1 LILQTD
7 NSIPFIEAQNAL
19 GNRHGHFFS
28 YTMFI
33 DISGFTALTAQLMQQ
48 GKEGAEVLSNIL
60 NDIFGSL
67 VQTVY
72 ESGGFIPHFAGDAF
86 MSIFPSETNSC
97 EKVLETAFKIRHFF
111 EENPIQSTRFGNFRV
126 KVRIG
131 MSFGKVE
138 WGLTKQNVVW
148 FRGQAIDNAA
158 EAQRAAQPHEMLADV
173 FFKKQFDNYELR
185 YTIREARWLLRTLK
199 TGQTAA
205 QLPLLSKHQSE
216 FRQVVSVFIL
226 VEENAEIID
235 YQRFNLFAETVIDHF
250 QQFSGYFKE
259 IDFGDKGAL
268 LVGFF
273 GAPVAFENN
282 EVRALEFALSLK
294 KELSEQINQNFKF
307 KIGLT
312 TGLAYAGEVGGVARR
327 QYAIA
332 GKSVNLAARMVQ
344 NANWGD
350 LVTDAQIAKNQQFI
364 FEKKSTIHYK
374 GFVETTNIYQLL
386 RRGTMEN
393 NAFTNEVNL
402 MVGRDEE
409 LNRLH
414 ATVEKAF
421 GVKKGCV
428 CAIFGEAGAGKSRLV
443 YELKKQIL
451 IHQKNDK
458 KNIIWLICQC
468 DRILRKPFNP
478 FIYGLKNYF
487 KQSIEYSMV
496 ENRIRFDNTFKN
508 IALQIKNNKNTFASW
523 QRMESILAALMG
535 LPVAADSLWE
545 QLDAKGRHENTL
557 SAFHL
562 FFEILSK
569 IQTVCV
575 ELEDVH
581 WADDATI
588 AFLQYFVPN
597 LVEIPIALLMT
608 ARFSDEGLKEY
619 SVKPHFLKQNKVLYD
634 EVELKLL
641 EPNTILQLIEN
652 QLKGK
657 PHPDLAALLQ
667 RVAHGN
673 PFYVEQMLAYFKE
686 NNLLKMPTEEN
697 PIWQLQS
704 GRFKA
709 DDLKILAG
717 ESIQAILTARID
729 RLSDRVKETVKAAAV
744 IGRAFELPILNE
756 VMLSQQNIHALER
769 NKKLKKES
777 FAEQLALRESI
788 KNAEKGQ
795 IWRTI
800 DEVHYIFRHTLL
812 REAVYE
818 MQLKN
823 RVRHLHGLIAKAIQ
837 KVYKDALE
845 ERFIDLAFHYEQAE
859 EKQHAL
865 IFLRKAASQA
875 RLRFQNQAA
884 LDFYDRQLKWLN
896 EPFEQIESA
905 QVLLEK
911 GAILQLTGKWQDAAI
926 HFYEALDRAEATNHP
941 ALKADSIGA
950 IGQLEMLKGNYQVAK
965 SYLET
970 ALQYLESSETIDYQL
985 DKHFKNP
992 KSALVLG
999 HLGNLYFRQ
1008 GAYPKAETAFL
1019 KSITLFQQ
1027 YATILGRVAPQIV
1040 SNLGLTYMN
1049 QGNYESGVLAQ
1060 KNALHECE
1068 QAGDT
1073 AGKAILSINIG
1084 IVYSEQGNDDAAL
1097 TYFEQGLNFA
1107 KQLNNKQLVSIVVGC
1122 IGNVHRL
1129 KGDLEKAATFLEE
1142 DMRLTRELGDRQG
1155 IAIACE
1161 LLGKLHS
1168 TRREWDIA
1176 YQYLEQSLLLCRS
1189 LSYRKGIAKA
1199 LHGLGEILFAEQ
1211 KFVKAIEY
1219 FDEAINI
1226 SKQINNQLILGQ
1238 CLIDK
1243 SKTLFKMNNF
1253 AMARRIR
1260 GEAISV
1266 AAKLGNER
1274 LNAQLELGLNEGLD

>member
-1 LILQTD
+1 LQTD
-7 NSIPFIEAQNAL
+7 NSIPFIAAQRAQ
-19 GNRHGHFFS
+19 GNRHGHFFAN
-28 YTMFI
+28 TMFT
-33 DISGFTALTAQLMQQ
+33 DISGFTALTAQLMQR
-48 GKEGAEVLSNIL
+48 GKEGAEILSHIL

-67 VQTVY
+67 VQNVY

-86 MSIFPSETNSC
+86 MSIFPDDTNSS
-97 EKVLETAFKIRHFF
+97 EKVLETAFQIRRFF

-131 MSFGKVE
+131 MSYGQVE
-138 WGLTKQNVVW
+138 WSLTKQNVVW

-158 EAQRAAQPHEMLADV
+158 EAQRVAQPHEMVADL
-173 FFKKQFDNYELR
+173 FFKKKFDNYELR
-185 YTIREARWLLRTLK
+185 YTIQEAHWLLRELK
-199 TGQTAA
+199 TGKKEA
-205 QLPLLSKHQSE
+205 QLPLRSKYQSE
-216 FRQVVSVFIL
+216 FRQVVSVFVL

-235 YQRFNLFAETVIDHF
+235 YQRFNLFAEMVIDHF
-250 QQFSGYFKE
+250 QQFLGYFKE

-282 EVRALEFALSLK
+282 EMRALEFGLSLK
-294 KELSEQINQNFKF
+294 KELSEHSNQNFKF
-307 KIGLT
+307 KIGMT

-344 NANWGD
+344 NATWGEI
-350 LVTDAQIAKNQQFI
+350 VTDAQIAKNQQFI
-364 FEKKSTIHYK
+364 FEKKSTIQYK
-374 GFVETTNIYQLL
+374 GFSESTNIYKLL
-386 RRGTMEN
+386 RRGTAEN
-393 NAFTNEVNL
+393 NAFTNDVGV
-402 MVGRDEE
+402 MVGRDVE
-409 LNRLH
+409 LKRLCS
-414 ATVEKAF
+414 TVEK
-421 GVKKGCV
+421 VVSERKGCF
-428 CAIFGEAGAGKSRLV
+428 CSIFGEAGAGKSRLV

-451 IHQKNDK
+451 IHKKNDK
-458 KNIIWLICQC
+458 KNIIWIICQC

-487 KQSIEYSMV
+487 KQSIEYSAA
-496 ENRIRFDNTFKN
+496 ENRIRFDKTFKN
-508 IALQIKNNKNTFASW
+508 IALQIKNNESAFASW
-523 QRMESILAALMG
+523 QRVESILAALMG
-535 LPVAADSLWE
+535 LPVAPDSLWE
-545 QLDAKGRHENTL
+545 QLDAKGRHDNTL

-569 IQTVCV
+569 TQTVCV
-575 ELEDVH
+575 ELEDAH

-588 AFLQYFVPN
+588 AFLQHFVVH
-597 LVEIPIALLMT
+597 LAEMPIALLMT

-619 SVKPHFLKQNKVLYD
+619 SVKPSFLKQNKVLYD

-641 EPNTILQLIEN
+641 EPSTTLQLIET
-652 QLKGK
+652 QLKGAV
-657 PHPDLAALLQ
+657 HSDLAALLQ
-667 RVAHGN
+667 RIANGN

-686 NNLLKMPTEEN
+686 NNLLQTPTQEN

-704 GRFKA
+704 SRFKS

-744 IGRAFELPILNE
+744 IGREFELPILSE
-756 VMLSQQNIHALER
+756 VMLSQQNTHALER
-769 NKKLKKES
+769 NKKSKNAP
-777 FAEQLALRESI
+777 FTEQLALREYV

-800 DEVHYIFRHTLL
+800 DEVRYIFRHTLL

-823 RVRHLHGLIAKAIQ
+823 RVRSLHGLIAKAIQ
-837 KVYKDALE
+837 KVYKDALD

-859 EKQHAL
+859 EKQNAL
-865 IFLRKAASQA
+865 FFLRKASGQA

-896 EPFEQIESA
+896 EPFEQMESA

-926 HFYEALDRAEATNHP
+926 HFYEALDRAEAASHI

-950 IGQLEMLKGNYQVAK
+950 IGQLEMLKGNYRPAK
-965 SYLET
+965 VYLET
-970 ALQYLESSETIDYQL
+970 ALQLLESSETIDYQL
-985 DKHFKNP
+985 NTHFNNP
-992 KSALVLG
+992 KSAIILG

-1008 GAYPKAETAFL
+1008 GAYQEAETAFL

-1027 YATILGRVAPQIV
+1027 YATILGRVSPQIV

-1049 QGNYESGVLAQ
+1049 QGNYDAGVLAQ
-1060 KNALHECE
+1060 KNALRECE
-1068 QAGDT
+1068 HAGDT
-1073 AGKAILSINIG
+1073 SGKAILSINIG
-1084 IVYSEQGNDDAAL
+1084 IVLSEQGNDDAAL
-1097 TYFEQGLNFA
+1097 TYFEQGLHFA

-1122 IGNVHRL
+1122 IGNVYRL
-1129 KGDLEKAATFLEE
+1129 KGDLEQAATFLEE

-1168 TRREWDIA
+1168 TQREWDIA
-1176 YQYLEQSLLLCRS
+1176 YQYLEQSLILCRS
-1189 LSYRKGIAKA
+1189 LSYRKGVAKA
-1199 LHGLGEILFAEQ
+1199 LHGLGEILLAEQ
-1211 KFVKAIEY
+1211 KFAKAIEY
-1219 FDEAINI
+1219 FDEAIDI

-1238 CLIDK
+1238 CFIDK
-1243 SKTLFKMNNF
+1243 SKSLIEIKDTS
-1253 AMARRIR
+1253 MAQQMRD
-1260 GEAISV
+1260 EAARV
-1266 AAKLGNER
+1266 AAQLGNER
-1274 LNAQLELGLNEGLD
+1274 LNLQLHKLYNLN

>member
-7 NSIPFIEAQNAL
+7 NSIPFIAAQCAH
-19 GNRHGHFFS
+19 GSRHGQFFAH
-28 YTMFI
+28 TMFT

-48 GKEGAEVLSNIL
+48 GKEGAEILSHIL

-67 VQTVY
+67 VQIVY

-86 MSIFPSETNSC
+86 MSIFPKDTNSC
-97 EKVLETAFKIRHFF
+97 EKVLETAFQIRRFF
-111 EENPIQSTRFGNFRV
+111 EENPIQTTRFGNFRV

-138 WGLTKQNVVW
+138 WSLIKQNVIW
-148 FRGQAIDNAA
+148 FRGQGIDNAA
-158 EAQRAAQPHEMLADV
+158 EAQRAALPHEMVADT

-185 YTIREARWLLRTLK
+185 YTIQEARWLLRELK
-199 TGQTAA
+199 TSKKGI
-205 QLPLLSKHQSE
+205 QLPLHSKYQSE

-226 VEENAEIID
+226 VEENAEISD
-235 YQRFNLFAETVIDHF
+235 YQRFNIFAEMVIDHF

-282 EVRALEFALSLK
+282 EMRALEFGLSLK
-294 KELSEQINQNFKF
+294 KELSEPTNQNFKF
-307 KIGLT
+307 KIGMT

-344 NANWGD
+344 NAAWGEI
-350 LVTDAQIAKNQQFI
+350 VTDAQIAKNQQFI
-364 FEKKSTIHYK
+364 FEKKFTIQYK
-374 GFVETTNIYQLL
+374 GFSETTPIYQLL
-386 RRGTMEN
+386 RRGTVKN
-393 NAFTNEVNL
+393 NAFTNEMGI
-402 MVGRDEE
+402 MVGRDTELKRLCSTLEE
-409 LNRLH
+409 
-414 ATVEKAF
+414 AF
-421 GVKKGCV
+421 GARKGCV
-428 CAIFGEAGAGKSRLV
+428 CSIFGEAGTGKSRLV
-443 YELKKQIL
+443 YELKNNIL
-451 IHQKNDK
+451 IHSKKAK
-458 KNIIWLICQC
+458 KNIIWIVCQC

-487 KQSIEYSMV
+487 KQSIEYSSV
-496 ENRIRFDNTFKN
+496 ENRMRFDKTFKN
-508 IALQIKNNKNTFASW
+508 IALQIKNNEPTFTSW
-523 QRMESILAALMG
+523 QRVESILAALMG
-535 LPVAADSLWE
+535 LPVASDSLWE
-545 QLDAKGRHENTL
+545 QLDAKGRHDHTL
-557 SAFHL
+557 SAFRL

-569 IQTVCV
+569 TQPVCV
-575 ELEDVH
+575 ELEDAH
-581 WADDATI
+581 WIDDATNT
-588 AFLQYFVPN
+588 FLQHFVAY
-597 LVEIPIALLMT
+597 LVEMPMALLMT

-619 SVKPHFLKQNKVLYD
+619 AIQPAFLKQNKVLYD

-641 EPNTILQLIEN
+641 EPSTILQLIEN
-652 QLKGK
+652 QLNGAV
-657 PHPDLAALLQ
+657 HVDLAALLQ
-667 RVAHGN
+667 RVANGN

-686 NNLLKMPTEEN
+686 NNLLQKPTVQN

-704 GRFKA
+704 NRFKS

-744 IGRAFELPILNE
+744 IGREFELPILSE
-756 VMLSQQNIHALER
+756 VMLSQQNTHAVER
-769 NKKLKKES
+769 NKKSKNGL
-777 FAEQLALRESI
+777 FTEQLELREYV

-800 DEVHYIFRHTLL
+800 DEVRYIFRHTLL

-823 RVRHLHGLIAKAIQ
+823 RVRNLHGLIAKAIQ
-837 KVYKDALE
+837 KVYKNTLE

-859 EKQHAL
+859 EKANAL
-865 IFLRKAASQA
+865 FFLRKAAEQA

-896 EPFEQIESA
+896 EPFEQMESA

-926 HFYEALDRAEATNHP
+926 HFYEALDRADAANH
-941 ALKADSIGA
+941 LELRADSIGA
-950 IGQLEMLKGNYQVAK
+950 IGQLEMLKGNYRPAK
-965 SYLET
+965 AYLET
-970 ALQYLESSETIDYQL
+970 ALQLLEASESIDYQAN
-985 DKHFKNP
+985 KHFNNP
-992 KSALVLG
+992 KSALILG

-1008 GAYPKAETAFL
+1008 GAYPEAETAFL
-1019 KSITLFQQ
+1019 KSIPLFQQ
-1027 YATILGRVAPQIV
+1027 YASVLGRVSPQIV

-1049 QGNYESGVLAQ
+1049 QGNYDAGVLAQ

-1068 QAGDT
+1068 LAGDT

-1097 TYFEQGLNFA
+1097 MYLEQGLNFA

-1129 KGDLEKAATFLEE
+1129 KGNLEKAATFLEE

-1168 TRREWDIA
+1168 TRQEWDIA
-1176 YQYLEQSLLLCRS
+1176 YQYLEQSLILCRA

-1199 LHGLGEILFAEQ
+1199 LHGLGEILLAEQ
-1211 KFVKAIEY
+1211 KFAKAIDY
-1219 FDEAINI
+1219 FDEAIDI
-1226 SKQINNQLILGQ
+1226 SKQINNQFILGQ

-1243 SKTLFKMNNF
+1243 SKSLIEIKDVL
-1253 AMARRIR
+1253 MAQQMRN
-1260 GEAISV
+1260 EAAIV
-1266 AAKLGNER
+1266 AGQLGNKR
-1274 LNAQLELGLNEGLD
+1274 LNLQLQKLAE